1 MKLLINCKAIITI
14 LAMFTFSA
22 CSQQRLQETTKSMQP
37 INEVQG
43 AIGSEPVTYLRYNT
57 EIEPCI
63 TIKFNDLGE
72 SKQLCSFSDQQGNI
86 TDVRTDVAGVDYLL
100 PVFTEHGLTVTL
112 DLFSYYLD
120 CQIILSNKII
130 EDPVCKFR
138 DMED

>member
-1 MKLLINCKAIITI
+1 
-14 LAMFTFSA
+14 MFTFSA
-22 CSQQRLQETTKSMQP
+22 CSQQRLQEATKSIQP

-43 AIGSEPVTYLRYNT
+43 TISSEPVTYLRYNT
-57 EIEPCI
+57 EIEPYI

-120 CQIILSNKII
+120 CQITLSNKII
-130 EDPVCKFR
+130 EDPVCQFR